1 MKKNI
6 VEKKQITGL
15 VSYEKFKIKLT
26 KKMYLALI
34 MLITVHLSYGQH
46 IALTFQETEKHGIS
60 IQHLDSIYKNAVN
73 SDTALAIFKT
83 DTEQEKLQQSYTRL
97 LKDLASFLSKNNFK
111 WEKKT
116 PCFNK
121 VYFNKDGAIDYF
133 LYFFR
138 GNAEDNP
145 SELKQKEFQR
155 LLSLFIKDYKF
166 ALTANTK
173 FTQCG
178 GAVYMPEL

>member
-1 MKKNI
+1 
-6 VEKKQITGL
+6 
-15 VSYEKFKIKLT
+15 
-26 KKMYLALI
+26 

-46 IALTFQETEKHGIS
+46 VALSIQDTEKHGIS

-73 SDTALAIFKT
+73 SDTTLAIFKT
-83 DTEQEKLQQSYTRL
+83 ELEQEKLQQNYTKL

-121 VYFNKDGAIDYF
+121 VYFSKDGAIDYF

-138 GNAEDNP
+138 GNTEDKP
-145 SELKQKEFQR
+145 TETKQKEFQH

-166 ALTANTK
+166 ALSANTK

-178 GAVYMPEL
+178 GAVYMPE